1 MHLLSQNEAQ
11 SSLLKEND
19 ELVETN
25 IRLRQFW
32 TEITRKLN
40 TLKDNYDPEKVQL
53 LKEFERYAKEILEK
67 RSVLLRE
74 LQGIENEIKKKKDIY
89 YEMINRNDQ
98 LEEKIFQMHEQ
109 EVKLKLRQSFVEDL
123 EQKWKEKNH

>member
-11 SSLLKEND
+11 SSLRKEND